1 MNTTNNLTDCST
13 EQTVFMSDITFWGLI
28 ILVICT
34 VMNTSK
40 FGASFSWVI
49 LPCVL
54 IILGW
59 LFRAINNVIPLRME
73 HLCIFLLWLV
83 FLVSTAFSDI
93 VELQRDIVTFLIFC
107 FVLLCATSLPCSQKQ
122 LRRIVNIYIVVAL
135 IVEINIIYNWI
146 SHNYYVAWFK
156 RASFSFLGVYRD
168 PNYVTA
174 FVLPA
179 VALVFIKLVN
189 EKSVSRKI
197 LNGIILAI
205 SVLSI
210 MASGSRSPMIGFVLF
225 VVIYFL
231 TASDMSFMKKLI
243 ILFSGFVA
251 VFIAVY
257 LVQKYYPAQSLNRLL
272 STEDARQE
280 LWRAAL
286 DVFEKHPIIGG
297 GMSAA
302 SITSSMYA
310 GNYSHNVYIDILCN
324 SGIIGSVIFIVYFCT
339 SSLKST
345 KINRAFIY
353 SMTVAFML
361 PMFFVNGFNTATF
374 YTPLILMSLMSKYCS
389 RDDTH
394 YLDFLIKE

>member
-1 MNTTNNLTDCST
+1 MNTTNNLNDCPT
-13 EQTVFMSDITFWGLI
+13 KPLVFMSDITFWGLA
-28 ILVICT
+28 ILLICT

-83 FLVSTAFSDI
+83 FFVSTAFSDM
-93 VELQRDIVTFLIFC
+93 VELQRDIATFLIFC

-156 RASFSFLGVYRD
+156 RASFSFWGVYRD
-168 PNYVTA
+168 PNYVMA

-179 VALVFIKLVN
+179 VALIFIKLIN

-225 VVIYFL
+225 VVVYFL

-243 ILFSGFVA
+243 ILFSGLVA
-251 VFIAVY
+251 VSIAVY
-257 LVQKYYPAQSLNRLL
+257 LVQKYYPTQSLNRLL

-280 LWRAAL
+280 LWKAAL
-286 DVFEKHPIIGG
+286 DVFKNHPIIGG

-302 SITSSMYA
+302 SITSNMYA

-324 SGIIGSVIFIVYFCT
+324 SGIIGSVIFIVYFCS
-339 SSLKST
+339 SSLKTT

-353 SMTVAFML
+353 SMAIAFML

-374 YTPLILMSLMSKYCS
+374 YTPLILMSLISKYCS
-389 RDDTH
+389 RDNTH
-394 YLDFLIKE
+394 YLDFLIKG